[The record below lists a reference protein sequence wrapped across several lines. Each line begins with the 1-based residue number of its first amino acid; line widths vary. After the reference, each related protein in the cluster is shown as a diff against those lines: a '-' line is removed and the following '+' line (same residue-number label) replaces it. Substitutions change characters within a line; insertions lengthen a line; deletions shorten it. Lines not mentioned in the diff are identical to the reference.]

1 VRRASTLLSRGRQ
14 ALRGSAFAALLW
26 LVAGPATA
34 GEEQGFITVDDGGFR
49 LDGAP
54 YCFVG
59 ANLWYGAYLGADA
72 AYGDRERLGRELDRL
87 RANGIT
93 NLRVLGAA
101 EKSPFR
107 KSLQITFRDA
117 GPQYNETLLR
127 GLDFLLDELAARDM
141 HAVIWLNNFWE
152 WSGGM
157 GTYLYWTN
165 GGEFVDLGDPE
176 HPWPAFPDFTAGF
189 YGSAVANRLFRDYV
203 EALISRRNTVNGKPY
218 ASDPAIMAW
227 QLANEPRPG
236 YRNELGFS
244 RLDTYYRWIAD
255 TAGLIRRLDPNHLVS
270 IGSEGTMGCLQDET
284 CYLEAHALE
293 GIDYLTFHMW
303 PKNWSWFDATA
314 AAETFPRT
322 QERADAYITTHL
334 GFAERLGKPVVLE
347 EFGLERDGGAFD
359 PAAPTTLRDRLY
371 AQVFGRVEHS
381 LAQGGPFAGTNFWT
395 WGGYGRAEHP
405 DYSWRPGDRSFTG
418 DPPQEA
424 QGLNSV
430 FAGDAST
437 LAVIRDHA
445 LQLERL
451 GCGAPPVATP
461 PSNGTENP

>member
-1 VRRASTLLSRGRQ
+1 VRRESTRVLRRLP
-14 ALRGSAFAALLW
+14 ALRRVALAALLW
-26 LVAGPATA
+26 LVVGPAAADATR
-34 GEEQGFITVDDGGFR
+34 GFVTIADGRFL

-59 ANLWYGAYLGADA
+59 TNLWYGAYLGADA

-93 NLRVLGAA
+93 NLRVLGAS
-101 EKSPFR
+101 EKSPFG
-107 KSLQITFRDA
+107 KSLQVTFRDA

-127 GLDFLLDELAARDM
+127 GLDYLLNDLAARDM

-165 GGEFVDLGDPE
+165 GGTFVDLGDPE

-189 YGSAVANRLFRDYV
+189 YGSEAANRLFRHYV
-203 EALISRRNTVNGKPY
+203 KALVTRTNTVNGKPY
-218 ASDPAIMAW
+218 AEDPAIMAW

-255 TAGLIRRLDPNHLVS
+255 SAGLIRRLDPNHLVS

-284 CYLEAHALE
+284 CYLEAHAIE

-303 PKNWSWFDATA
+303 PKNWSWFDATN

-322 QERADAYITTHL
+322 QARADAYITDHL
-334 GFAERLGKPVVLE
+334 AFAARLGKPIVLE

-359 PAAPTTLRDRLY
+359 RAAPTTLRDDLY
-371 AQVFGRVEHS
+371 ARVFGHVERS

-395 WGGYGRAEHP
+395 WGGYGRAHHT
-405 DYSWRPGDRSFTG
+405 DFQWRPGDLSFTG

-430 FAGDAST
+430 FADDAST
-437 LAVIRDHA
+437 LAVVYDHA

-451 GCGAPPVATP
+451 GCGAAPAAGQPSTASETP
-461 PSNGTENP
+461 